1 MNNKKGFTLVELLT
15 VVLIIAI
22 LTAVGLPQYRGV
34 VQKARAAEAQAML
47 RNIYDSGE
55 RLASEFGARSYDKLN
70 SSVKNLGFTRLDMF
84 GEGELPST
92 CRLLDNTTLECP
104 GKFVYKIDVSGY
116 VAAKSLS
123 SRGNGTLF
131 LLKRDTLQ
139 LYCQPP
145 AGDEEGCDIYGLDTV
160 SGVSF

>member
-1 MNNKKGFTLVELLT
+1 MNRKGFTLVELLT
-15 VVLIIAI
+15 VVLIVAI

-55 RLASEFGARSYDKLN
+55 RLAAEFGARSYDKLS

-84 GEGELPST
+84 GEGELPSSCRVAAGDPTTMT
-92 CRLLDNTTLECP
+92 CS
-104 GKFVYKIDVSGY
+104 KFVYKIDVNGY
-116 VAAKSLS
+116 VAAKSIS
-123 SRGNGTLF
+123 ARSNGTVF

-145 AGDEEGCDIYGLDTV
+145 SGDADGCDVYGLDTV
-160 SGVSF
+160 SGISF